1 MTNPCILAVVA
12 QKGGAGKTTLAINLA
27 VAAALRGERPLII
40 DLDPQ
45 ASATAW
51 ADTREADYPVVRISP
66 APRLAR
72 AIERARKERFT
83 LVIIDTAP
91 HAEGAALAAARAA
104 SLVIVPCRPALLDL
118 HAMSGA
124 ADIAALAA
132 TPIVTVLNA
141 CPARGPL
148 AHEARDLLHGTALD
162 VLAQTLGQR
171 AAFVHALNAGEG
183 VMEHDPKGKAASEV
197 AALDAALP
205 ACYPPP
211 KLRLAASR

>member
-45 ASATAW
+45 GSATAW
-51 ADTREADYPVVRISP
+51 SDAREAAYPVVKASP

-72 AIERARKERFT
+72 ALEQASKENFT

-104 SLVIVPCRPALLDL
+104 RLVIVPCRPALLDL

-132 TPIVTVLNA
+132 TPLLTVLNA

-148 AHEARDLLHGTALD
+148 AHEARQLLTTADLAVHE
-162 VLAQTLGQR
+162 QTLGQR
-171 AAFVHALNAGEG
+171 AAFVHALNTGEG

-205 ACYPPP
+205 ACYPT
-211 KLRLAASR
+211 LQHRLAASR

>member
-1 MTNPCILAVVA
+1 MGRYPRSRLS
-12 QKGGAGKTTLAINLA
+12 
-27 VAAALRGERPLII
+27 
-40 DLDPQ
+40 
-45 ASATAW
+45 ASQ
-51 ADTREADYPVVRISP
+51 D
-66 APRLAR
+66 LAR

-91 HAEGAALAAARAA
+91 HAEGAALAA
-104 SLVIVPCRPALLDL
+104 
-118 HAMSGA
+118 
-124 ADIAALAA
+124 
-132 TPIVTVLNA
+132 TPLVTVLNA

-148 AHEARDLLHGTALD
+148 AHEARDLLHGAALD

-205 ACYPPP
+205 ACYPSP
-211 KLRLAASR
+211 KLQLAASP

>member
-1 MTNPCILAVVA
+1 MTNPRTLAVIA

-27 VAAALRGERPLII
+27 VAATLRGERPLII

-45 ASATAW
+45 GSATAW
-51 ADTREADYPVVRISP
+51 SDARETPDPVVRASP

-72 AIERARKERFT
+72 ALEQASKENFT

-132 TPIVTVLNA
+132 TPLVTVLNA

-148 AHEARDLLHGTALD
+148 AHEARELLTTADLAVHE
-162 VLAQTLGQR
+162 QTLGQR

-183 VMEHDPKGKAASEV
+183 VMEHDPKGKAAREI

-205 ACYPPP
+205 ACHSTPRQ
-211 KLRLAASR
+211 RLASAR